1 MIQNIMQLNSEF
13 INHFDGIISLIAA
26 FCLIPSMLSLY
37 DKVHLNYIE
46 NKIFSILLWTCILFL
61 LRFPFLFFNYSK
73 LAGPVYSV
81 AVFLSF
87 YVALYFEALLRKHFP
102 LWFKIY
108 IVFGSIIF
116 LLVVNFEHIMTD
128 QLYLY
133 LFSGFLISLQAIIIA
148 LCVLRDKKEYSVVE
162 NINIKLSLFGLV
174 VIVPLMISDITTLGL
189 NLPKFGV
196 IGGLIMC
203 YVSMYDQV
211 LTDGLFS
218 PTKKIIKSVFVSI
231 ILLIPV
237 YFLIE
242 STDIQVMAR
251 FFILFL
257 IIQLA
262 FRIQQS
268 LKNLEDSSDT
278 GRFISAINRADHRN
292 VMRFLLSIK
301 KYYHQVLFQIY
312 NLKNLEKYNTE
323 KIYQF
328 FKKQEIKILS
338 IEQIRLQL
346 QTAVEEQN
354 LENSLVYEQLIDLLE
369 TEQMTHLF
377 LLGHKECYVVLLQ
390 IPAFQYETLLQSQV
404 SILDRIIN
412 GIESKTV

>member
-1 MIQNIMQLNSEF
+1 MNLQLSLNF

-26 FCLIPSMLSLY
+26 FCLLPSMINLY
-37 DKVHLNYIE
+37 NKVHLNYTE
-46 NKIFSILLWTCILFL
+46 NKIFSILLWTSILFL
-61 LRFPFLFFNYSK
+61 LRFPFLFFNYTK

-81 AVFLSF
+81 ALFLSF

-102 LWFKIY
+102 LWFKLY
-108 IVFGSIIF
+108 IVLGSVVF
-116 LLVVNFEHIMTD
+116 LFIVNFEHIMID
-128 QLYLY
+128 PLFLY
-133 LFSGFLISLQAIIIA
+133 LFSGFLISLQLIILIFC
-148 LCVLRDKKEYSVVE
+148 LLREKTEYSIVE
-162 NINIKLSLFGLV
+162 NININLSLVGLI
-174 VIVPLMISDITTLGL
+174 VIVPLMLTDITTLGL
-189 NLPKFGV
+189 NFPKFGV

-211 LTDGLFS
+211 LTDGVFS
-218 PTKKIIKSVFVSI
+218 PTKKVIKSIFVSLV
-231 ILLIPV
+231 LLIPV

-242 STDIQVMAR
+242 TTEIQILAR

-278 GRFISAINRADHRN
+278 GRFISAINSADHRN
-292 VMRFLLSIK
+292 VMRFLISIK
-301 KYYHQVLFQIY
+301 KYYHQVLLQIY
-312 NLKNLEKYNTE
+312 NLKNLDRYSIE

-328 FKKQEIKILS
+328 FKKQDIKILS
-338 IEQIRLQL
+338 LEQIRQQL
-346 QTAVEEQN
+346 QTATEEQN
-354 LENSLVYEQLIDLLE
+354 LEHSLVYEQLIDLLE
-369 TEQMTHLF
+369 TEQMTHVF

-412 GIESKTV
+412 GIESKSV